1 LLVLLLALA
10 VTASGLSGC
19 AASAKTRDP
28 NTLIILE
35 RGDGDTL
42 NPLFSSN
49 AYASLYQS
57 LIFDGLTMFGDD
69 FTIVPDL
76 ATSWKSTP
84 DRLHWTVELRRG
96 VRWSDGA
103 PFTSKDVVYTWQA
116 MLDPK
121 TGFFYRGQFTY
132 IKSVTAEGP
141 YRVRFDLQTKNALF
155 ITEGLGSAILPEHIL
170 GKVPHSQL
178 RMTNFGEHPI
188 GSGPYTLQS
197 WHHDEDVTF
206 VANRHWWGGSESV
219 RRIVIEVVLN
229 AQSGIEAMEEGAAD
243 IDDTIV
249 PSTFETFQQSHAN
262 LRLVRI
268 PDLFLDMIEL
278 NTTRPGLSDVRVR
291 QAMMYGW
298 DRKDLDARFYHN
310 DEQVATSITP
320 VGLRRWYDP
329 DVKMYP
335 YDPERAR
342 AILDKAGYLPGP
354 DGVRQRGKARLAYT
368 LSLTGTSLENFGAE
382 FQADMRAIG
391 IAITVKNI
399 DFATAIENDEKGDYD
414 ATAEAW
420 GGVPDPDEET
430 LLGCDQF
437 PPNGNNDMRFCDP
450 RLTRDLVLGLQ
461 TLDYAKRRKLYD
473 EVQRRVAEDVPVLY
487 SGFRYYEDAISPR
500 VHFDLKKALPDQS
513 FFRNVQHWKLGPL

>member
-10 VTASGLSGC
+10 VTASTLSGC

-28 NTLIILE
+28 NTLVVLE

-49 AYASLYQS
+49 AYAFLYQS
-57 LIFDGLTMFGDD
+57 LIFDGLTMYGDD

-84 DRLHWTVELRRG
+84 DRLHWTVDLRRG

-103 PFTSKDVVYTWQA
+103 LLTSKDVVFTWQA

-121 TGFFYRGQFTY
+121 TEFPYRGQFTY

-206 VANRHWWGGSESV
+206 VANPHWWGGSESV

-229 AQSGIEAMEEGAAD
+229 AQSGVEAMEEGAAD
-243 IDDTIV
+243 VDDAIV
-249 PSTFETFQQSHAN
+249 PSAFESLQQSHAN

-268 PDLFLDMIEL
+268 PDLYFDLVEV
-278 NTTRPGLSDVRVR
+278 NTTRPGLGDVRVR

-298 DRKDLDARFYHN
+298 DRKDLDERYEHG

-320 VGLRRWYDP
+320 VGLRLWYDP

-335 YDPERAR
+335 YDPARAR
-342 AILDKAGYLPGP
+342 AILTKAGYVPGP
-354 DGVRQRGKARLAYT
+354 DGIRRKGKTRLSYT
-368 LSLTGTSLENFGAE
+368 LSITGTSLENFGAE

-391 IAITVKNI
+391 IALTIQTI
-399 DFATAIENDEKGDYD
+399 DFATAVENESKGDFD
-414 ATAEAW
+414 LTPLAW
-420 GGVPDPDEET
+420 GGVPDPDEQT
-430 LLGCDQF
+430 LLGCNQF
-437 PPNGNNDMRFCDP
+437 PPNGNNDMHFCDP
-450 RLTRDLVLGLQ
+450 RLSRDLDLGLQ
-461 TLDYAKRRKLYD
+461 TLDYAKRRLIYND
-473 EVQRRVAEDVPVLY
+473 VQRRVADDVPLFY

-500 VHFDLKKALPDQS
+500 VHLNLGKALPDIS
-513 FFRNVQHWKLGPL
+513 FFRDVQHWKLGPL